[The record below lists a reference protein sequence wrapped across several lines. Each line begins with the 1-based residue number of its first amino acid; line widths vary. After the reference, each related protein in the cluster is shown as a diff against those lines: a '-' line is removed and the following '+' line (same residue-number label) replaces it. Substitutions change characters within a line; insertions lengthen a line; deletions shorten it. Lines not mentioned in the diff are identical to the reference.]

1 MEENDN
7 IMDVSDIAHMKSD
20 VMTRR
25 RKGEVV
31 LSITSLFLGFVLI
44 LFLAASGVG
53 VYFYL
58 DYMNQWISTHNA
70 FVEGN
75 IYTIASI
82 QPGRIESLPAAEN
95 KQVDQGDVL
104 AQIDSTMQALAVKK
118 VEASIDLNNLTIST
132 LTGLPGRAAE
142 LEMARARQNELNI
155 LLEETEL
162 IYQQT
167 TVLSPSAGYV
177 SHIQAREGES
187 VLPGQPL
194 MSVVNLDDLWVVANF
209 NEEQIR
215 DLRPGQEVDI
225 HIDAFPDEVLRGK
238 VDSIMPASGAA
249 FALFPPDATSGNWVR
264 VPQRI
269 SVKIVFAENRVD
281 EDVDLRIGMLARVR
295 VEQ

>member
-1 MEENDN
+1 
-7 IMDVSDIAHMKSD
+7 
-20 VMTRR
+20 
-25 RKGEVV
+25 
-31 LSITSLFLGFVLI
+31 
-44 LFLAASGVG
+44 
-53 VYFYL
+53 
-58 DYMNQWISTHNA
+58 
-70 FVEGN
+70 
-75 IYTIASI
+75 
-82 QPGRIESLPAAEN
+82 
-95 KQVDQGDVL
+95 
-104 AQIDSTMQALAVKK
+104 
-118 VEASIDLNNLTIST
+118 
-132 LTGLPGRAAE
+132 
-142 LEMARARQNELNI
+142 
-155 LLEETEL
+155 
-162 IYQQT
+162 
-167 TVLSPSAGYV
+167 
-177 SHIQAREGES
+177 
-187 VLPGQPL
+187 